1 MHVTDGA
8 SDLRRVVTRPA
19 SNLTTSLLV
28 LDLKQRHR
36 VSPLFRESSFALE
49 MKEQLAAV
57 DVIKDEIQFI
67 DSLKAVMQPDE
78 ERVLEVLQQNVPL
91 SHDVLLL
98 QNKKKTVKC

>member
-1 MHVTDGA
+1 
-8 SDLRRVVTRPA
+8 
-19 SNLTTSLLV
+19 
-28 LDLKQRHR
+28 
-36 VSPLFRESSFALE
+36 

-98 QNKKKTVKC
+98 QNKKKNSRVLTVIALRARQLRIAQGKLCD